1 MFDGR
6 NLDYQWEEVFATV
19 IEEFD
24 SKGAVPEMP
33 TLRPSDPELV
43 NTAALQRIYRVRPA
57 DLGNFLEGD
66 FGGRLA
72 DFWSI
77 VGPDRRIVMGW
88 SAASTQSAV
97 GV

>member
-1 MFDGR
+1 M
-6 NLDYQWEEVFATV
+6 FATV

-24 SKGAVPEMP
+24 SKGAVSEMP
-33 TLRPSDPELV
+33 TLWTSDTKLV

-77 VGPDRRIVMGW
+77 VGPDRRIV
-88 SAASTQSAV
+88 SEYAV
-97 GV
+97 TRAELRIDLRICR